1 MRIGVGAPGD
11 RQVQYLGSDLRA
23 GDEIAIRVLD
33 DDQPTDDQVPEAC
46 SFCGTNIHDIQS
58 LVSGPRV
65 SICNGCTAAFN
76 AAAFAGT

>member
-46 SFCGTNIHDIQS
+46 SFCGTNIHELHRGLQRRRVCWDLTSGTQS
-58 LVSGPRV
+58 R
-65 SICNGCTAAFN
+65 
-76 AAAFAGT
+76 